1 MGIEPSEEESPYQ
14 LAKRLHAS
22 GVTEGDVEKALIARG
37 LSQDEARIAARAG
50 RGEAGFALGVEDP
63 VVERAP
69 SPLDLA
75 SQPPAEAPTHPC
87 PVHPAWPVTGTCSR
101 CGKFFC
107 DACVTAAGL
116 TSRPLEKRCPECAE
130 REPTGIAAGLGGW
143 LILPAIHLIISPI
156 QLAMVIVQDLS
167 ALAKRTP
174 VVVPVTLEL
183 VVQLLHLAFC
193 LFAAVQFFRRK
204 RSAPVTMVVFYVLN
218 IVSAFISAALGAWVL
233 SELHTTNPQ
242 DTTALDIGRNVISSL
257 IWIAYF
263 LSSTRVR
270 ATFVVD

>member
-1 MGIEPSEEESPYQ
+1 M
-14 LAKRLHAS
+14 A
-22 GVTEGDVEKALIARG
+22 EGDVEKALIARG

-63 VVERAP
+63 ATERAP

-75 SQPPAEAPTHPC
+75 SQPPVEAPTHPC

-130 REPTGIAAGLGGW
+130 REPASTETGLGGW
-143 LILPAIHLIISPI
+143 LILPAIHLVISPI
-156 QLAMVIVQDLS
+156 QLVMVIVQDLS
-167 ALAKRTP
+167 ALAQRTP
-174 VVVPVTLEL
+174 VMVPVTVEL
-183 VVQLLHLAFC
+183 VIQLLHLAFC
-193 LFAAVQFFRRK
+193 LFAAMQFFRRK
-204 RSAPVTMVVFYVLN
+204 KSAPMTMVGFYALN
-218 IVSAFISAALGAWVL
+218 IITAFISAALGAWVL

-242 DTTALDIGRNVISSL
+242 DTTAVDIGRAVISST

-263 LSSTRVR
+263 TSSTRVR
-270 ATFVVD
+270 STFVVD

>member
-1 MGIEPSEEESPYQ
+1 MGTEPSEEESPYQ

-22 GVTEGDVEKALIARG
+22 GVAEGDVEKALIARG

-50 RGEAGFALGVEDP
+50 RGEAGFALGVEP
-63 VVERAP
+63 AAAERSP
-69 SPLDLA
+69 SALDLA
-75 SQPPAEAPTHPC
+75 SQPPVEAPTHPC

-130 REPTGIAAGLGGW
+130 REPASTETGLGGW
-143 LILPAIHLIISPI
+143 LILPAIHLVISPI
-156 QLAMVIVQDLS
+156 QLVMVIVQDLN
-167 ALAKRTP
+167 ALAQRTP
-174 VVVPVTLEL
+174 VVLPVTLEL
-183 VVQLLHLAFC
+183 VIQLLHLAFC

-204 RSAPVTMVVFYVLN
+204 KSAPMTMVGFYALN
-218 IVSAFISAALGAWVL
+218 IMTAFISAALGSWVL

-242 DTTALDIGRNVISSL
+242 DTTAVDIGRAVISST

-263 LSSTRVR
+263 TSSTRVR
-270 ATFVVD
+270 STFVVD